1 MAVLCAARTT
11 SNVMVVVVLMV
22 VLGYVG
28 AVNLVQEKEVDD
40 TESVAL
46 MWGIADTTASVG
58 RVFKYHIP
66 ADAFKGSVQ
75 SYEVLSLIHI

>member
-28 AVNLVQEKEVDD
+28 AMNLVQEKEVDD

-75 SYEVLSLIHI
+75 SYEVSAALR

>member
-1 MAVLCAARTT
+1 MAVLCSARTT

-28 AVNLVQEKEVDD
+28 AMNLVQEKEVDD

-75 SYEVLSLIHI
+75 SYEVSAALP

>member
-11 SNVMVVVVLMV
+11 SNVTVVVVLMV

-28 AVNLVQEKEVDD
+28 AMNLVQEKEVDD

-58 RVFKYHIP
+58 RVFTYHIP
-66 ADAFKGSVQ
+66 ADAFKGSIQ
-75 SYEVLSLIHI
+75 SYEVSAALR

>member
-75 SYEVLSLIHI
+75 SYEVSAALR

>member
-28 AVNLVQEKEVDD
+28 AMNLVQEKEVDD

-75 SYEVLSLIHI
+75 SYEVSAALP